1 MFEKISKNIQK
12 MQLCFFLSIRC
23 QLHLHRLR
31 WRDCHRL
38 IFSPLFISVCASVCV
53 LVCSISPPLFL
64 LTPTIPFP
72 NYNNDYK
79 IYLYLC
85 VSFSCFLP
93 IFLMIICFSVVVFSV
108 RMFLTYLISAA
119 ISRPHQNEIYSGKKT
134 PSTTLT
140 THTKFRPSKPTA
152 KALTQKMRTNPKATT
167 RTQLKMKTKND
178 SKNIWWREKLGQ
190 QNKTPRR
197 TPDWRLCRS
206 HVLSR
211 LFKIPNT
218 PHIAP
223 RTIKVER
230 ALILR
235 IWLETV
241 MSI

>member
-1 MFEKISKNIQK
+1 M
-12 MQLCFFLSIRC
+12 
-23 QLHLHRLR
+23 
-31 WRDCHRL
+31 
-38 IFSPLFISVCASVCV
+38 
-53 LVCSISPPLFL
+53 LFL
-64 LTPTIPFP
+64 FFFCCSYVPNLPYFCCYFP
-72 NYNNDYK
+72 PPPKRN
-79 IYLYLC
+79 LLG
-85 VSFSCFLP
+85 
-93 IFLMIICFSVVVFSV
+93 
-108 RMFLTYLISAA
+108 
-119 ISRPHQNEIYSGKKT
+119 EKT

-223 RTIKVER
+223 RTIKVEW